1 MGKFILYTVQSDRI
15 RGELSSTADD
25 HGLTKYLGYR
35 PIFCTRIDENS
46 LAETWFK
53 IWAASPRGTD
63 IINIF
68 KIDESECTPINLL
81 EWTNECMCENV
92 DEETIA
98 AVLNDNNKI
107 ATDYL
112 IKEIPAVRI
121 KIPVRLLMNQ
131 TTVYERLLNI
141 KKNDSVLNIFKAVQH
156 SCKYNVG
163 NAHVTNGIDV
173 NSDSTMTQYGIM
185 RMSGIV
191 PFLWSIATKRG
202 VNNVLMSIMPEE
214 FNCFSF
220 IKAQILLESWDNIII
235 NGGEFIED
243 SYKEM
248 HDSFIEAIDTATR
261 TSIARVAK
269 AKGIGR
275 NDKCPCGSGKK
286 FKHCHAGKGV
296 DFIVSN
302 PF

>member
-1 MGKFILYTVQSDRI
+1 MSKIRLYTVQGREAKDKTSV
-15 RGELSSTADD
+15 DD
-25 HGLTKYLGYR
+25 TSGLTAYLGYR
-35 PIFCTRIDENS
+35 PIFCTKVDENS
-46 LAETWFK
+46 LTETWFR

-68 KIDESECTPINLL
+68 EVDESECIPINLL
-81 EWTNECMCENV
+81 EWTNECMCENA

-112 IKEIPAVRI
+112 VKEIPAVRI
-121 KIPVRLLMNQ
+121 EIPVRLLMNQ

-141 KKNDSVLNIFKAVQH
+141 KKNDSVLNIFKAVQQ

-163 NAHVTNGIDV
+163 KAHMKGVMDV
-173 NSDSTMTQYGIM
+173 NSDSTMAQYGIM

-202 VNNVLMSIMPEE
+202 VNDVLMSIMPEE

-220 IKAQILLESWDNIII
+220 TKAQILLESWDSIIE

-243 SYKEM
+243 AYREM
-248 HDSFIEAIDTATR
+248 HDLFIEAINTATK

-275 NDKCPCGSGKK
+275 NNKCPCGSGKK
-286 FKHCHAGKGV
+286 FKHCHSGKDL
-296 DFIVSN
+296 DFIVNN

>member
-1 MGKFILYTVQSDRI
+1 MSKIRLYTVQGREAKDKTSV
-15 RGELSSTADD
+15 ADTS
-25 HGLTKYLGYR
+25 GLTAYLGYR
-35 PIFCTRIDENS
+35 PVFCTKIDENS
-46 LAETWFK
+46 LAETWFR

-68 KIDESECTPINLL
+68 EVDESECIPINLL
-81 EWTNECMCENV
+81 EWTNECMCENA

-112 IKEIPAVRI
+112 VKEIPAVRI
-121 KIPVRLLMNQ
+121 EIPVRLLMNQ

-141 KKNDSVLNIFKAVQH
+141 KKNDSVLNIFKAVQQ

-163 NAHVTNGIDV
+163 KAHMKSIMDV

-202 VNNVLMSIMPEE
+202 VNDVLMSIMPEE

-220 IKAQILLESWDNIII
+220 TKAQILLESWDSIIE

-243 SYKEM
+243 AYREM
-248 HDSFIEAIDTATR
+248 HDLFIEAINTATK

-286 FKHCHAGKGV
+286 FKHCHSGKDL
-296 DFIVSN
+296 DFIVNN